1 MPRLR
6 RHDLAAARD
15 DASRRLPGS
24 VSSTVDRAVAS
35 RGSFNARVGR
45 TSLERLFACCGPK
58 GAAEACQ
65 LSQLAAGPRTAAMT
79 LCSGSAPLRV
89 RVLCELRPFVS
100 AAPSSTDRSARP
112 GSRNP
117 MPGLQPRRTRGPWWG
132 KGYTSSY
139 AASGLETL
147 AIAETEECAT
157 SLSLYLVHSTLS
169 PSRQSC

>member
-35 RGSFNARVGR
+35 RGSFTARVGR
-45 TSLERLFACCGPK
+45 TSPERLFACCGPK

-65 LSQLAAGPRTAAMT
+65 LSRLAAGLRTAVMT
-79 LCSGSAPLRV
+79 LCSGSEPLRV
-89 RVLCELRPFVS
+89 RVLCERPHFVS
-100 AAPSSTDRSARP
+100 AAPPSADWSSRP

-117 MPGLQPRRTRGPWWG
+117 MPGLRPRRTRGPWRG
-132 KGYTSSY
+132 KRYTSSHE
-139 AASGLETL
+139 ASGLKTL